1 MLPLTNHYP
10 DQVRTWNGISRLL
23 NLKHFWGSMPPDPP
37 SDWRLRRASCLPPR
51 TQISSY
57 GHDLPPAPAILHT
70 VTSSKVPICHARDRI
85 DLVTSLLMVGL
96 PLGDSWSVFQGHPI
110 SQRDSNE
117 SFRLQHPVLDGSQ
130 SWQSRMIQSDMLA
143 TSSGCVCLPS
153 MPSPG

>member
-10 DQVRTWNGISRLL
+10 GQVRTWNFISGLL
-23 NLKHFWGSMPPDPP
+23 NLNNFWGSMPPDPL
-37 SDWRLRRASCLPPR
+37 SDWRLWRASRLPPH

-57 GHDLPPAPAILHT
+57 GHDLPQAPAILHT
-70 VTSSKVPICHARDRI
+70 VTSSKVPICHA
-85 DLVTSLLMVGL
+85 TSLLMVGL

-117 SFRLQHPVLDGSQ
+117 SFRLQHPVFDGSQ